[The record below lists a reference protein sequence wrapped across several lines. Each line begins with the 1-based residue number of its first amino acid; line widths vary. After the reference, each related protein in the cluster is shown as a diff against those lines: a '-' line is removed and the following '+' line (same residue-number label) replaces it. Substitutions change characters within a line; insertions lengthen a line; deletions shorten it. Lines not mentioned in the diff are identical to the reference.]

1 MKNSIIVNY
10 NKPFKLLKMFI
21 YIYIYLKIMNAFKIN
36 FDLKLISRDAFKN
49 SLGLENIF
57 ERSLN

>member
-1 MKNSIIVNY
+1 
-10 NKPFKLLKMFI
+10 
-21 YIYIYLKIMNAFKIN
+21 MNAFKIN